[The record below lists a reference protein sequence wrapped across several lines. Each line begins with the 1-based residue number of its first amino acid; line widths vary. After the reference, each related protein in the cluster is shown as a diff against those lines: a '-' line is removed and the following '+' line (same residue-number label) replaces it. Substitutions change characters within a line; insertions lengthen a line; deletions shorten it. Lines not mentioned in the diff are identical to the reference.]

1 MAKNTTN
8 LAAEMEM
15 GLDDFALEAPKAV
28 AKIEA
33 SQLVNKIDEKDMA
46 GKTGF
51 TKIEKEVI
59 QSLDDQVDKL
69 AEAIMTTPANSEEF
83 RNITAALNRMGDAE
97 ITKTSNISSAMLNR
111 RSVRSMKDNTY
122 GGGSDIAK
130 NLGMLRQ
137 TVVNLDPGR
146 RDKLFTK
153 EKWLGV
159 KLPFGIG
166 KKVDSYFQEYKT
178 AEVQLNDIV
187 KALNNGKDTLLED
200 NAFIDEDKEQM
211 QELMQRL
218 EQYAYVMKN
227 IDKRIEEKLPQIEAE
242 DKLKAEDIRQEIL
255 FPVRQKQMDVLQHLA
270 VSMQGYMALQVLK
283 RNNQELI
290 RGVDRSSKTTIA
302 ALRTAVMVSE
312 ALGTQKL
319 VLDQINAVNDVT
331 NRMIDSAS
339 LQLGTQALEI
349 QKQAT
354 ESAVNVETLE
364 KAFQNIFKAMDAMD
378 TYRSQALPNMQ
389 KTIDSLEGSISSA
402 KNYLSTRREER
413 IGGFTEE
420 VLSEVKNPEKKG
432 AAVKIR

>member
-432 AAVKIR
+432 ASVKIR